1 METMLLGCRFD
12 GEIKL
17 RPPPSLEGELMETVQ
32 YGMTILRY
40 SPPPSLE
47 GELMETPSE
56 TRTLN
61 IRYSYPPPS
70 LEGELMETFQP
81 VRLVGLHKTAVK
93 QV

>member
-1 METMLLGCRFD
+1 METYSPLGGLQKYLID
-12 GEIKL
+12 
-17 RPPPSLEGELMETVQ
+17 
-32 YGMTILRY
+32 
-40 SPPPSLE
+40 PPPSLE